1 MYLPCGLYFFR
12 EPMEP
17 IYIPHLLKAPQRTAK
32 IIVEDSIS
40 GLDTLVPVKGS
51 ISVRHGGN
59 FLDIASQA
67 ETITTLVCDRCLQHY
82 NHRLAI
88 DTSELI
94 WLESELESAED
105 IPNEREVSLEDLSE
119 TLPPNGHY
127 DPEAW
132 LFEQLSLALPLRKV
146 CGENCPGASQPEALN
161 EHYTDSRWSSLAA
174 LKEQLNGEQ
183 D

>member
-1 MYLPCGLYFFR
+1 
-12 EPMEP
+12 MEA
-17 IYIPHLLKAPQRTAK
+17 IYIPHLLKAPNRRVE
-32 IIVEDSIS
+32 IIIDDSIAS
-40 GLDTLVPVKGS
+40 LETLVPVKGA
-51 ISVRHGGN
+51 IRLRHGGN
-59 FLDIASQA
+59 FLEVTAQA
-67 ETITTLVCDRCLQHY
+67 ETIVTLICDRCLQHY

-94 WLESELESAED
+94 WLASELDNPAD

-146 CGENCPGASQPEALN
+146 CGDNCLGANQKATVNENHVDN
-161 EHYTDSRWSSLAA
+161 RWASLAA
-174 LKEQLNGEQ
+174 LKEQLRSAENQ
-183 D
+183 ASSNSD

>member
-1 MYLPCGLYFFR
+1 
-12 EPMEP
+12 MEP
-17 IYIPHLLKAPQRTAK
+17 IYIPHLLKAPKRTAE
-32 IIVEDSIS
+32 IIVDDSIS
-40 GLDTLVPVKGS
+40 GLDTLVPVRGK

-59 FLDIASQA
+59 FLEVVSEA

-88 DTSELI
+88 DTDELI
-94 WLESELESAED
+94 WLESELENPAD

-146 CGENCPGASQPEALN
+146 CGENCPGASQDTTKE

-174 LKEQLNGEQ
+174 LKEQLNG
-183 D
+183 DRD

>member
-1 MYLPCGLYFFR
+1 
-12 EPMEP
+12 MEA
-17 IYIPHLLKAPQRTAK
+17 IYIPHLLKAPKRQLE
-32 IIVEDSIS
+32 IIVNDTL
-40 GLDTLVPVKGS
+40 GDLDTLIPVKGT
-51 ISVRHGGN
+51 IGVRHGGN
-59 FLDIASQA
+59 FLEIASQA

-94 WLESELESAED
+94 WLESELENIAD
-105 IPNEREVSLEDLSE
+105 IPTEREVSLEDLSE
-119 TLPPNGHY
+119 TLPPNGHF

-146 CGENCPGASQPEALN
+146 CGKNCPGADTEAIPQEN
-161 EHYTDSRWSSLAA
+161 HVDSRWSSLAA
-174 LKEQLNGEQ
+174 LKEQLNNLQ

>member
-1 MYLPCGLYFFR
+1 
-12 EPMEP
+12 MEP
-17 IYIPHLLKAPQRTAK
+17 IYIPHLLKTPKRTAD
-32 IIVEDSIS
+32 IVVDDSIS
-40 GLDTLVPVKGS
+40 GLDTLVSVKGN

-59 FLDIASQA
+59 FLEITSEA

-88 DTSELI
+88 DATELV
-94 WLESELESAED
+94 WLESELENERDLPS
-105 IPNEREVSLEDLSE
+105 EREVSLEDLSE

-146 CGENCPGASQPEALN
+146 CGENCPGASQKATKN
-161 EHYTDSRWSSLAA
+161 EQYQDSRWFSLAA
-174 LKEQLNGEQ
+174 LKEQLNS